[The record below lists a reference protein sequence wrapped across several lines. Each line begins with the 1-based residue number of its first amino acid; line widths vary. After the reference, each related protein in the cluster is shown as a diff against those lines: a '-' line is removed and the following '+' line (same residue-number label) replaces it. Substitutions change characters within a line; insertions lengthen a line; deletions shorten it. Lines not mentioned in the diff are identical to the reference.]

1 MRYFKAFCKSFSVQ
15 FAISL
20 IFLAGCASQSQRDI
34 PEEEIRA
41 RADRAF
47 TDLSGEETGSP
58 AQYQPQSGSAN
69 ASPGGS
75 PPRASADTVPLISGK
90 RPDWVNGRSKQ
101 FPPDRFLTAVGYGP
115 DRPTA
120 EDKARAEIA
129 KIFYSDI
136 RSSNRTYQ
144 EVLETTAGGKSSSR
158 ENINFEE
165 ITNVSTRKV
174 LSGIRISQ
182 VYTEAAP
189 DRQFYALAV
198 LDRYHTE
205 NILEQKIE
213 TLDRDIQRLY
223 SESQQQKD
231 KLSQVQYLQLCISNF
246 ILRQA
251 YDTELRII
259 SPSGKGISPA
269 VSFTEIEKRLNDV
282 LLRDFFIALS
292 VKGTRADEVQRALVE
307 ALNRKG
313 FSITEETPRASV
325 LARGTIDIQPIEQGA
340 SDWKFVRWKAYFDL
354 VDQQGGAVFGSVQK
368 TGKAG
373 HLNLGQAEERA
384 MRKMRKTLAEE
395 ISSDLTEYI
404 LSKGN

>member
-1 MRYFKAFCKSFSVQ
+1 M
-15 FAISL
+15 L
-20 IFLAGCASQSQRDI
+20 IILAGCASQPQKNI
-34 PEEEIRA
+34 PEEDIRA

-47 TDLSGEETGSP
+47 SELSAEETGSP
-58 AQYQPQSGSAN
+58 AQYQPQNGS
-69 ASPGGS
+69 PGTGRGGS
-75 PPRASADTVPLISGK
+75 PGRESAGTVPVINGK
-90 RPDWVNGRSKQ
+90 RPDWVDGRSKQ
-101 FPPDRFLTAVGYGP
+101 FPPDRFLTAVGYGA

-144 EVLETTAGGKSSSR
+144 EIRETTAGGESSST

-174 LSGIRISQ
+174 LSGVRISQ
-182 VYTEAAP
+182 VYRESGPA
-189 DRQFYALAV
+189 RQFYALAV
-198 LDRYHTE
+198 LDRYQTE
-205 NILEQKIE
+205 KILRQKIE
-213 TLDRDIQRLY
+213 ELDRDIRKLY
-223 SESQQQKD
+223 SESLQQKD
-231 KLSQVQYLQLCISNF
+231 KLSQVQHLQLCVRNH

-259 SPSGKGISPA
+259 SPIGRGISPA
-269 VSFTEIEKRLNDV
+269 VSFTEIKKRLNDV

-292 VKGTRADEVQRALVE
+292 VKGTRADEIQRALVE

-313 FSITEETPRASV
+313 FSITEDIPRASV
-325 LARGTIDIQPIEQGA
+325 LARGTIDIKPIEQGA
-340 SDWKFVRWKAYFDL
+340 SNWKFVRWKAYFDL

-373 HLNLGQAEERA
+373 HLNLAQAEERA
-384 MRKMRKTLAEE
+384 IRKMRKTLAEE
-395 ISSDLTEYI
+395 ISADLTQYI

>member
-1 MRYFKAFCKSFSVQ
+1 M
-15 FAISL
+15 L
-20 IFLAGCASQSQRDI
+20 IILAGCVSQPQKNI
-34 PEEEIRA
+34 PEEDIRS
-41 RADRAF
+41 RADRAIS
-47 TDLSGEETGSP
+47 DLSAEKTGSP
-58 AQYQPQSGSAN
+58 EQYQPQNGSLDATR
-69 ASPGGS
+69 GGS
-75 PPRASADTVPLISGK
+75 TGRESADTVPVITGK
-90 RPDWVNGRSKQ
+90 RPDWVDGRSKQ
-101 FPPDRFLTAVGYGP
+101 FPPDRFLTAVGYGSE
-115 DRPTA
+115 RSLA

-144 EVLETTAGGKSSSR
+144 EVLENTAGGESSST

-174 LSGIRISQ
+174 LSGVRISQ
-182 VYTEAAP
+182 VYRESGPTL
-189 DRQFYALAV
+189 QFYALAV
-198 LDRYHTE
+198 LDRYQTE
-205 NILEQKIE
+205 KILERKIE
-213 TLDRDIQRLY
+213 ELDRDIQKLY
-223 SESQQQKD
+223 AESLKQAD
-231 KLSQVQYLQLCISNF
+231 KLSQVQYLQLCVRNH

-259 SPSGKGISPA
+259 NPTGRGISPA
-269 VSFTEIEKRLNDV
+269 VSFTEIKKRLSDV

-292 VKGTRADEVQRALVE
+292 VKGTRAVEIQRALVE

-373 HLNLGQAEERA
+373 HLNLAQAEERA
-384 MRKMRKTLAEE
+384 IRKMRKTLAEE
-395 ISSDLTEYI
+395 ISADLTQYI